1 MATNGGR
8 RGVVLGLYRDLVC
21 AARLL
26 EPPAHSAEAL
36 TTIRAAFKQNADL
49 QDSDATQI
57 DELIKEG
64 RERLSYVRTIVPL
77 TNRRKMKLKMRAE
90 GPSSSSGSDRFV
102 VDRATGQVVSRTSH
116 ATGDKRTKWDHDNH
130 FLDPDHLARH
140 EYLLRR
146 QHFLEKPPP
155 EIMEKYYRGE

>member
-36 TTIRAAFKQNADL
+36 TTIRTAFKHKAEL
-49 QDSDATQI
+49 QESTQI

-64 RERLSYVRTIVPL
+64 RGRLGYVRTIVPL
-77 TNRRKMKLKMRAE
+77 TNRRKMKLKMRAAE
-90 GPSSSSGSDRFV
+90 GSSSSSGSDRFV